1 MLIENN
7 QPNKFS
13 IGDFVRVKYTGQTGK
28 ITGYVD
34 GKWIV
39 QVQNGRPLQEVA
51 ENLVPTQV
59 LLG

>member
-13 IGDFVRVKYTGQTGK
+13 IGDLVRVKSTGLTGK
-28 ITGYVD
+28 ITGFVN

-39 QVQNGRPLQEVA
+39 QVQNAAPLHEDA
-51 ENLVPTQV
+51 GNLAPTQV